1 MSAMTTMSAAFCVKA
16 PVAAKASAK
25 VRVLAARLTPRCR
38 AARRRH
44 RNFFR
49 SRKRRRNAGPDP
61 SLTPHPPFRPQ
72 VAYGAPVKAFK
83 ASAFSVK
90 AARRTGVVAMSAAT
104 DDIIEK
110 MKGLTVRARARSTF
124 PGRPPSALSAKSARF
139 SPRFLVGSAA
149 SASRAR
155 RSSASAPSRE
165 DAENHLRRL
174 ARRRARDASR
184 SSRRRRRRVA
194 PVPRGAASGNPSRGV
209 PSLFRF
215 IERPPT

>member
-1 MSAMTTMSAAFCVKA
+1 MTSASLRMSVKA
-16 PVAAKASAK
+16 PVKSTKARLVAGSRARRVSRSPAARSSSSRFSSLNSPSSAASLRPQALRSKAFSRTKASA
-25 VRVLAARLTPRCR
+25 R
-38 AARRRH
+38 
-44 RNFFR
+44 F
-49 SRKRRRNAGPDP
+49 
-61 SLTPHPPFRPQ
+61 
-72 VAYGAPVKAFK
+72 
-83 ASAFSVK
+83 
-90 AARRTGVVAMSAAT
+90 GVVAMSATT

-124 PGRPPSALSAKSARF
+124 PARPPSALSAKSARF

-184 SSRRRRRRVA
+184 SSRRRRRRVS

>member
-16 PVAAKASAK
+16 PVATKASAK

-44 RNFFR
+44 RNFFAR
-49 SRKRRRNAGPDP
+49 GSGGEMPDP

-110 MKGLTVRARARSTF
+110 MKVLTV
-124 PGRPPSALSAKSARF
+124 SAR
-139 SPRFLVGSAA
+139 PLAFL
-149 SASRAR
+149 
-155 RSSASAPSRE
+155 
-165 DAENHLRRL
+165 
-174 ARRRARDASR
+174 
-184 SSRRRRRRVA
+184 
-194 PVPRGAASGNPSRGV
+194 GV
-209 PSLFRF
+209 
-215 IERPPT
+215 

>member
-16 PVAAKASAK
+16 PVATKASAK
-25 VRVLAARLTPRCR
+25 VRFLAARLTPRCR

-44 RNFFR
+44 RNFFAR
-49 SRKRRRNAGPDP
+49 GSGGEMPDP

-110 MKGLTVRARARSTF
+110 MKGLTVSARPPRFSSWGLGFARRARPVAATVPTQPRVPQSGPDDRWSRSS
-124 PGRPPSALSAKSARF
+124 PPSANPTSPTPRPSWCCSTS
-139 SPRFLVGSAA
+139 SPRGNCGI
-149 SASRAR
+149 
-155 RSSASAPSRE
+155 SSPT
-165 DAENHLRRL
+165 
-174 ARRRARDASR
+174 
-184 SSRRRRRRVA
+184 
-194 PVPRGAASGNPSRGV
+194 SRGDCIAI
-209 PSLFRF
+209 S
-215 IERPPT
+215 

>member
-44 RNFFR
+44 RNFFAR
-49 SRKRRRNAGPDP
+49 GSGGEMPDP

-110 MKGLTVRARARSTF
+110 MKGLTVSA
-124 PGRPPSALSAKSARF
+124 RPPRF
-139 SPRFLVGSAA
+139 SSWGLGF
-149 SASRAR
+149 AR
-155 RSSASAPSRE
+155 R
-165 DAENHLRRL
+165 
-174 ARRRARDASR
+174 ARRRATMRATATRRATAKTAGRIVYVRTRRPAASVARRVVPNAPASR
-184 SSRRRRRRVA
+184 RAPARCARVH
-194 PVPRGAASGNPSRGV
+194 RT
-209 PSLFRF
+209 
-215 IERPPT
+215 PTLKP

>member
-110 MKGLTVRARARSTF
+110 MKGLTVSA
-124 PGRPPSALSAKSARF
+124 RPPRF
-139 SPRFLVGSAA
+139 SSWGLGF
-149 SASRAR
+149 AR
-155 RSSASAPSRE
+155 R
-165 DAENHLRRL
+165 
-174 ARRRARDASR
+174 ARRRATMRATTTRRATAKTAGRVVCARVRRPAASVARRVVANAPASR
-184 SSRRRRRRVA
+184 RAPARCARVH
-194 PVPRGAASGNPSRGV
+194 RT
-209 PSLFRF
+209 
-215 IERPPT
+215 PTLKP